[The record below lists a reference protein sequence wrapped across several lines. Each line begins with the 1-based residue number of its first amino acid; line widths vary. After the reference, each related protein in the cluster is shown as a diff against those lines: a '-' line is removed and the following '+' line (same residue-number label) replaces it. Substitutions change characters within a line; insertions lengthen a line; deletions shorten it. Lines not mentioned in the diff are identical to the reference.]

1 MYEYLVYW
9 PNGTSLLVSARHWL
23 SQQELRMAVDIEL
36 QNQGKDKTLADL
48 FVRVDIAIP
57 APFKATPLQ
66 MWEAIVYGNLTP
78 DAMQKAWAELDSPL
92 P

>member
-23 SQQELRMAVDIEL
+23 SQQELRMAVDI
-36 QNQGKDKTLADL
+36 
-48 FVRVDIAIP
+48 AIP

-66 MWEAIVYGNLTP
+66 MWEAIVYGSLKP